1 MEAFRES
8 QKRAASIALIHEE
21 LHEGERTD
29 TLNFSPY
36 IEKLVKNLFKTCRLG
51 NTNVSLK
58 MDLEE
63 KIFLDMD
70 TAVPLG
76 IIINELVSNSLKHA
90 FLGTDNGNI
99 QIKFCREKTGE
110 LKNDRTGSK
119 KEEFENSSFIL
130 TVLDNGV
137 GIPKGFDL
145 GKPESLGIQL
155 VTTLVDQL
163 KGELELKMNN
173 GTEFT
178 IKFTE
183 AEKSNKHQ

>member
-1 MEAFRES
+1 MGIFKS
-8 QKRAASIALIHEE
+8 
-21 LHEGERTD
+21 
-29 TLNFSPY
+29 NFAGRKP
-36 IEKLVKNLFKTCRLG
+36 E
-51 NTNVSLK
+51 
-58 MDLEE
+58 
-63 KIFLDMD
+63 
-70 TAVPLG
+70 
-76 IIINELVSNSLKHA
+76 
-90 FLGTDNGNI
+90 
-99 QIKFCREKTGE
+99 E

-130 TVLDNGV
+130 TVSDNGV
-137 GIPKGFDL
+137 GIPEGFDL

-163 KGELELKMNN
+163 EGELELKRNN